1 MIGKSII
8 AVSDVHLGLTI
19 GKDRPEEEKHR
30 EAQFGDF
37 LDTLDYSKISDFILL
52 GDILDFWRHDYLIV
66 IVDEKYY
73 LDKFKELKCKHTNT
87 NFHYIVGNHD
97 YYLLWLNKNGA
108 DYSIDIKK
116 SVKIRSK
123 DEVFYFIHGYQFE
136 VLSWSLYKSLA
147 LYENFCEDMCL
158 IGEEGS
164 RFADNLWK
172 FYLEKIT
179 RAVKSPGSLKGFR
192 TDKFEIYKLKELERD
207 FESREISSHIT
218 PLTLT
223 EEISCKSRELLSQ
236 IESTEKEQ
244 KLSGLSPEESYAII
258 KEIRK

>member
-1 MIGKSII
+1 
-8 AVSDVHLGLTI
+8 
-19 GKDRPEEEKHR
+19 
-30 EAQFGDF
+30 
-37 LDTLDYSKISDFILL
+37 
-52 GDILDFWRHDYLIV
+52 
-66 IVDEKYY
+66 
-73 LDKFKELKCKHTNT
+73 
-87 NFHYIVGNHD
+87 
-97 YYLLWLNKNGA
+97 
-108 DYSIDIKK
+108 
-116 SVKIRSK
+116 
-123 DEVFYFIHGYQFE
+123 
-136 VLSWSLYKSLA
+136 
-147 LYENFCEDMCL
+147 MCL

>member
-1 MIGKSII
+1 M
-8 AVSDVHLGLTI
+8 
-19 GKDRPEEEKHR
+19 
-30 EAQFGDF
+30 
-37 LDTLDYSKISDFILL
+37 
-52 GDILDFWRHDYLIV
+52 
-66 IVDEKYY
+66 
-73 LDKFKELKCKHTNT
+73 
-87 NFHYIVGNHD
+87 
-97 YYLLWLNKNGA
+97 
-108 DYSIDIKK
+108 
-116 SVKIRSK
+116 
-123 DEVFYFIHGYQFE
+123 FYFIHGYQFE